1 MLQSLPVEQTGQLL
15 ANLLG
20 NADLPGNLKEVIVE
34 KAQGN
39 PFFVEEL
46 IRSLLETEQL
56 TRQNDQWQLAA
67 NNAQISLPN
76 TLRGVLSARIDRLP
90 DTARSVLQ
98 SASVIGRTFDLR
110 LLEQIAR
117 LNGEL
122 SSNIVLLQSSGL
134 VEPESDHFV
143 FRHVLIQEA
152 AYDSILLKLRREMH
166 LKIGESLEKSYAD
179 RLDEFAPLIARHFYS
194 AGDPRSLKYDLLAG
208 EKAVSLYANA
218 EAVHFFSRIAK
229 AGDSVVDQV

>member
-1 MLQSLPVEQTGQLL
+1 LLRPDADAPGWNVIEKVKVDLQTLQLDHAAIPWSNKRVSL

-56 TRQNDQWQLAA
+56 TRENGQWQLAA
-67 NNAQISLPN
+67 DNAQISLPN

-98 SASVIGRTFDLR
+98 SASVIGR
-110 LLEQIAR
+110 I
-117 LNGEL
+117 
-122 SSNIVLLQSSGL
+122 
-134 VEPESDHFV
+134 
-143 FRHVLIQEA
+143 
-152 AYDSILLKLRREMH
+152 
-166 LKIGESLEKSYAD
+166 
-179 RLDEFAPLIARHFYS
+179 
-194 AGDPRSLKYDLLAG
+194 
-208 EKAVSLYANA
+208 
-218 EAVHFFSRIAK
+218 
-229 AGDSVVDQV
+229 